1 MFCYAQCN
9 NGALL
14 YELFC
19 CIKSIKKT
27 FDEQRVLPSFSCNVE
42 AVLRNEEIYEAD
54 LWYKELSG
62 DIEWFELL
70 GVAPAI
76 KRSIAVA
83 DCLSHF
89 NDGQQ
94 ITVLTKLV
102 FHVFSKAGSFL
113 FGQPRHSDRWHA
125 NCNVLTVPDTSDPV
139 RGRPPG
145 EAPGQSNRRLYR
157 RCGLCTGE
165 FSCPYLCTGLN
176 RFAEGAKQLL
186 CWYGRS
192 GRTDLSRP
200 SQGICDGWIRN
211 ISCFQSCG

>member
-62 DIEWFELL
+62 DIERFELL
-70 GVAPAI
+70 GVAPAM

-102 FHVFSKAGSFL
+102 FHVFSEAGSFL
-113 FGQPRHSDRWHA
+113 FGQPRQFIPIGDTRIVMTRPFLIPA
-125 NCNVLTVPDTSDPV
+125 IRCAIDFRVKLPVNQIEDYIVGTDCVPASFLA
-139 RGRPPG
+139 RI
-145 EAPGQSNRRLYR
+145 
-157 RCGLCTGE
+157 
-165 FSCPYLCTGLN
+165 
-176 RFAEGAKQLL
+176 FA
-186 CWYGRS
+186 R
-192 GRTDLSRP
+192 D
-200 SQGICDGWIRN
+200 
-211 ISCFQSCG
+211 